1 MREMNGSECKCK
13 GLNLLWTI
21 SAIVGFL
28 GMAFVLFSW
37 LLKKYKKCTAVFNDD
52 GSTDCHCTCAED

>member
-13 GLNLLWTI
+13 GPGWIFTI

-28 GMAFVLFSW
+28 GMAFVFFSW
-37 LLKKYKKCTAVFNDD
+37 LLKKYKKCSASFTDD
-52 GSTDCHCTCAED
+52 GSADCDCPDLEN

>member
-1 MREMNGSECKCK
+1 MRETNGSDCKYK

-28 GMAFVLFSW
+28 GMAFVFFSW
-37 LLKKYKKCTAVFNDD
+37 LLKKYKKCTAAFTDD
-52 GSTDCHCTCAED
+52 GSTNCHSICSDE